1 MQTATRDG
9 EKVGAGGGRPL
20 DIWLALVIVVLIL
33 TFGGG
38 LFLTTKAVLA
48 RIDAAELDF
57 RTRQQQLQVEVF
69 ALRKQLL
76 DMDHGIRKLVSAEE
90 KAVAAVPLP
99 HGLTRGAAK

>member
-1 MQTATRDG
+1 MHSATREG
-9 EKVGAGGGRPL
+9 AKVEAGGGRPI
-20 DIWLALVIVVLIL
+20 DIWLSLVIVILIL

-38 LFLTTKAVLA
+38 LFLTAKAVLA

-76 DMDHGIRKLVSAEE
+76 DIDYSVRKLVAADG
-90 KAVAAVPLP
+90 KAVAAVPP
-99 HGLTRGAAK
+99 KAH